1 MMMMMILLLIC
12 LSILGDGCCWV
23 VNLHSTGCLQKLSQQ
38 QASSSQSL
46 LLLSKTQE
54 SKFPKTQILSLSL
67 SLSLSDTDY
76 SSLIHFQNNFKASE
90 ASPKHHNFPRQ
101 QKDYQQKLQKLSLSL
116 SQLNSTLK
124 NSLSQL
130 SFSQLSVCVCVFCL
144 ANAKRDSR
152 KNPKDKIRER
162 QKRETTPIGCNALL

>member
-1 MMMMMILLLIC
+1 VLLGGEFTLYWMPSKAVTATSKQLPI
-12 LSILGDGCCWV
+12 SAAAEQNSRKQI
-23 VNLHSTGCLQKLSQQ
+23 SQN
-38 QASSSQSL
+38 
-46 LLLSKTQE
+46 
-54 SKFPKTQILSLSL
+54 PNPLSLSL

-101 QKDYQQKLQKLSLSL
+101 QKDYQQKLQKLSLSLSLSL